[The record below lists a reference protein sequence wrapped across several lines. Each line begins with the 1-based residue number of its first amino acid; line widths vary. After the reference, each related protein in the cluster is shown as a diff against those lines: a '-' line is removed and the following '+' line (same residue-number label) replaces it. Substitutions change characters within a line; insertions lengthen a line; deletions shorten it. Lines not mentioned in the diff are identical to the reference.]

1 MRWKKGFTLAELL
14 IVVAIIGVLAAV
26 AIPVFT
32 SSLEKTKETVCL
44 ANRTSAQH
52 VVIMGKLMNPDLT
65 PEEAQGL
72 IVDSMGSLTGLCP
85 EGGTYKVG
93 ESPGGLLVVSCS
105 YPKHGATPPVVVGA
119 NIDKIMQPGSA
130 FRESLDK
137 YFKDKGS
144 NALDSSGPNHGPD
157 MKKAIAEAL
166 GITMEFDFRVWKE
179 GNGSYQIYVFDAV
192 EGKAAGDSVSATRY
206 YVNKD
211 GTIDPNRPA
220 VQGTAKLVEST
231 IDDVSGKPVTF
242 LKLDAEHF
250 VTAM

>member
-32 SSLEKTKETVCL
+32 SSLEKTRETVCL

-52 VVIMGKLMNPDLT
+52 IIIMAKLLNEALDSKGA
-65 PEEAQGL
+65 EAQ
-72 IVDSMGSLTGLCP
+72 IVESMGSLTELCP
-85 EGGTYKVG
+85 SGGTYRVG
-93 ESPGGLLVVSCS
+93 TTTDGRLIVKCS
-105 YPKHGATPPVVVGA
+105 KHGEAPPVVVG
-119 NIDKIMQPGSA
+119 NHIDELMAQTSK
-130 FRESLDK
+130 FRLLLDK
-137 YFKDKGS
+137 YYARPGATA
-144 NALDSSGPNHGPD
+144 ALDSSGPNHGPE
-157 MKKAIAEAL
+157 MKQAIAEAL
-166 GITMEFDFRVWKE
+166 NITTEFDFRVWKE

-211 GTIDPNRPA
+211 GTIEQNRPA

-231 IDDVSGKPVTF
+231 INDVNEKPVTF

-250 VTAM
+250 VPTK